1 MINKVDNFQRSLNH
15 YQLNAEHLF
24 FSSDT
29 NDDDDN
35 DDNGD
40 NDDDDVNNNDND
52 GNDGNDND
60 DDDDNEGNDGNDND
74 DDDDNEGD
82 DDDDNNDDNNND
94 VDDKLQFPFSLN
106 FVKQLRDH
114 VQEDQRPETNNPF
127 DALSGKRWAS
137 NC

>member
-29 NDDDDN
+29 NDDDN

-40 NDDDDVNNNDND
+40 NDDDDDNNNDND

-60 DDDDNEGNDGNDND
+60 DDDDNEGD
-74 DDDDNEGD
+74 D
-82 DDDDNNDDNNND
+82 DDDDNNNDD
-94 VDDKLQFPFSLN
+94 DDKLQFPFSLN

-114 VQEDQRPETNNPF
+114 VQEDQRPETNNPV
-127 DALSGKRWAS
+127 DT
-137 NC
+137 